1 MYVSVCGCVSDGE
14 CENSCFSE
22 ISRTEPEIS
31 TTFFCT
37 HCTACHVFESN
48 TCNLCYFL
56 LLSVTGAGGIYKNSS
71 SRQAL
76 TEFFSIV
83 SKHRW
88 IITPPPSPNLTY
100 TTNHWLPFCL
110 SVCPQSDSYTQ
121 LIVRLATPLRPEQWI
136 NMWGSLMCCELI
148 CVTPEGKLCFL
159 YLCCNIISLSHK
171 HILSSRGRLYGCLL
185 LVYILFY

>member
-1 MYVSVCGCVSDGE
+1 MSYTFHFCLFFICAFVTTFFFFTLCNTALLLHCSEELACIQTCVYVSVCGCVSDGE

-88 IITPPPSPNLTY
+88 IITPPPFS
-100 TTNHWLPFCL
+100 
-110 SVCPQSDSYTQ
+110 
-121 LIVRLATPLRPEQWI
+121 
-136 NMWGSLMCCELI
+136 
-148 CVTPEGKLCFL
+148 
-159 YLCCNIISLSHK
+159 
-171 HILSSRGRLYGCLL
+171 
-185 LVYILFY
+185 